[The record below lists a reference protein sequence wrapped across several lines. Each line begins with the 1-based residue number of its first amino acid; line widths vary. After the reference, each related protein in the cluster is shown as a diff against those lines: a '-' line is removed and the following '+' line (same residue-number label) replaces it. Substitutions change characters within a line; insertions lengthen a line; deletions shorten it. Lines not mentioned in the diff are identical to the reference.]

1 MPTMVVETGLSANML
16 FMVLTGLALFL
27 FGMQQLEAGIRALG
41 LKTFQKWLTWS
52 TGSPIGS
59 VATGIA
65 VTGILQSSSLVSLL
79 VLAFASAEVLPLYN
93 AIGILLGANL
103 GTTLTGWIVTAIGFK
118 LSMGAV
124 TLPLLGLGAT
134 LQLVQ
139 QRFPKPAAIGRI
151 LFGLGLILFG
161 LEAMKDIMAEMA
173 TDWDINALKGQSSY
187 IYFAVG
193 AVIAALIQSSSATMM
208 LTLAALNSNI
218 ISLQAAAAIVIGANL
233 GTTSTTVLAGF
244 VGGGAIKKQLA
255 LAHLVFNIVVDVG
268 AFFIL
273 LPALPLAVAKLG
285 AQDPLVMLV
294 GFHSLFNLIGVLIF
308 LPLLRPFADWISKQF
323 AEPPNLAVALM
334 HQPAAVPEVALIAVD
349 KALEAL
355 IADFS
360 LLITHYVQLPPEATA
375 PSKRMASAIFAARKG
390 HTSEDERYRQIKA
403 TESAIFAF
411 GLKLEEEPLTQP
423 QRKFLKHQI
432 RQART
437 LTYSAKVL
445 KGIHLDL
452 HAISEHPHAQVVAIY
467 NGHRE
472 FLRLILSELFQLY
485 EWIPAKARADKIQQ
499 LKRHNENQFKDN
511 ARLVPAL
518 VANHNITGEELST
531 LLNMNHEI
539 NHAVKGLLEAA
550 ESWWFGGVQ
559 QQRPPATK
567 SASPQSAAA

>member
-1 MPTMVVETGLSANML
+1 MMGEAGLSANML
-16 FMVLTGLALFL
+16 FMVLIGLALFL

-41 LKTFQKWLTWS
+41 LKTFQKWLAWS

-118 LSMGAV
+118 LSMGAI
-124 TLPLLGLGAT
+124 TLPILGLGAT

-139 QRFPKPAAIGRI
+139 QRFPKTAATGRI

-161 LEAMKDIMAEMA
+161 LEAMKDIMADMA
-173 TDWDINALKGQSSY
+173 TYWDINALQGQSSY
-187 IYFAVG
+187 LYFAVG
-193 AVIAALIQSSSATMM
+193 AMIAALIQSSSATMM

-233 GTTSTTVLAGF
+233 GTTSTTVLASI
-244 VGGGAIKKQLA
+244 GGGAIKKQLA
-255 LAHLVFNIVVDVG
+255 LAHLVFNVVVDIG
-268 AFFIL
+268 AFFVL
-273 LPALPLAVAKLG
+273 LPALPLFVAKVG
-285 AQDPLVMLV
+285 IQDPLVVLV
-294 GFHSLFNLIGVLIF
+294 GFHSLFNFIGVLIF
-308 LPLLRPFADWISKQF
+308 LPLLKPFAEWISKQF
-323 AEPPNLAVALM
+323 AETPNLAVALM
-334 HQPAAVPEVALIAVD
+334 HQPTAVPEVALIAID
-349 KALEAL
+349 KALEVL

-360 LLITHYVQLPPEATA
+360 LLITHYVRLPPEATA
-375 PSKRMASAIFAARKG
+375 PPKRMASAIFAARKG

-411 GLKLEEEPLTQP
+411 GLKLEDESLTKT
-423 QRKFLKHQI
+423 QRKFLKNQI

-445 KGIHLDL
+445 KDIHLDL
-452 HAISEHPHAQVVAIY
+452 HAISEHEHQQVVDIY

-472 FLRLILSELFQLY
+472 FLRQILSELYQLY
-485 EWIPAKARADKIQQ
+485 EVIPAEARADKIQS
-499 LKRHNENQFKDN
+499 LKLRNEKHYKDN

-518 VANHNITGEELST
+518 VAKRKITGEELST
-531 LLNMNHEI
+531 LLNMNREI
-539 NHAVKGLLEAA
+539 NHAVKDLLEAA
-550 ESWWFGGVQ
+550 ESWWFDAVQ
-559 QQRPPATK
+559 QAPRAREK
-567 SASPQSAAA
+567 ALPQSATT